1 MIHSYLFLNLINEL
15 ISQSTTKMGEGK
27 RQRKPS
33 LTSTKLNKQL
43 LTTNK
48 LTSSLKM
55 NTSKYLSK
63 TKQVFIIPI
72 M

>member
-1 MIHSYLFLNLINEL
+1 
-15 ISQSTTKMGEGK
+15 MGEGK